1 MATLSNLERPT
12 MRFSRHRHSYGIVI
26 YAEFED
32 TYGVSRWHPVRN
44 FGDNQSEAYYF
55 MRYAYELKES
65 RLRML
70 VESYDPEV
78 VVVNGDRKFGELN
91 KIKKKHPELIY
102 SWIPRS
108 YGAKDI
114 SDLHKLVGRNKVK
127 SIIVNYL
134 KKILL

>member
-70 VESYDPEV
+70 VESFDPDV
-78 VVVNGDRKFGELN
+78 VVVNSGRKIGEFN
-91 KIKKKHPELIY
+91 KIKKKHEQQTQ
-102 SWIPRS
+102 
-108 YGAKDI
+108 
-114 SDLHKLVGRNKVK
+114 NT
-127 SIIVNYL
+127 
-134 KKILL
+134 

>member
-55 MRYAYELKES
+55 MRDAYELKES

-78 VVVNGDRKFGELN
+78 VVVNGDRKFGEFN
-91 KIKKKHPELIY
+91 KIKKKHEQQT
-102 SWIPRS
+102 
-108 YGAKDI
+108 
-114 SDLHKLVGRNKVK
+114 
-127 SIIVNYL
+127 
-134 KKILL
+134 

>member
-1 MATLSNLERPT
+1 MATLSNLERAT

-55 MRYAYELKES
+55 MRHAYELKES

-70 VESYDPEV
+70 VESFNPSV
-78 VVVNGDRKFGELN
+78 IVRNSDRKIGEFN
-91 KIKKKHPELIY
+91 KIKKKHEQQTQ
-102 SWIPRS
+102 
-108 YGAKDI
+108 
-114 SDLHKLVGRNKVK
+114 NT
-127 SIIVNYL
+127 
-134 KKILL
+134 

>member
-12 MRFSRHRHSYGIVI
+12 MRFSRHRHSYGIVV

-70 VESYDPEV
+70 VESFNPSV
-78 VVVNGDRKFGELN
+78 IVRNSDRKIGEFN
-91 KIKKKHPELIY
+91 KIKKKHEQQTQ
-102 SWIPRS
+102 
-108 YGAKDI
+108 
-114 SDLHKLVGRNKVK
+114 NT
-127 SIIVNYL
+127 
-134 KKILL
+134 

>member
-1 MATLSNLERPT
+1 MRISNLERAT
-12 MRFSRHRHSYGIVI
+12 MHFSRHRHSYGIVV

-70 VESYDPEV
+70 VESFNPSV
-78 VVVNGDRKFGELN
+78 IVRNSDRKIGEFN
-91 KIKKKHPELIY
+91 KIKKKHEQQTQ
-102 SWIPRS
+102 
-108 YGAKDI
+108 
-114 SDLHKLVGRNKVK
+114 NT
-127 SIIVNYL
+127 
-134 KKILL
+134 

>member
-12 MRFSRHRHSYGIVI
+12 MRFSRHSHSYGIVV

-70 VESYDPEV
+70 VESFDKDV
-78 VVVNGDRKFGELN
+78 IIKNSDRKIGEFN
-91 KIKKKHPELIY
+91 KIKK
-102 SWIPRS
+102 R
-108 YGAKDI
+108 
-114 SDLHKLVGRNKVK
+114 HKQQTLNT
-127 SIIVNYL
+127 
-134 KKILL
+134 

>member
-26 YAEFED
+26 YAEYED

-70 VESYDPEV
+70 VESYDPDV
-78 VVVNGDRKFGELN
+78 VVVNSGRKFGEFN
-91 KIKKKHPELIY
+91 KIKKKHEQQT
-102 SWIPRS
+102 
-108 YGAKDI
+108 
-114 SDLHKLVGRNKVK
+114 
-127 SIIVNYL
+127 
-134 KKILL
+134 

>member
-78 VVVNGDRKFGELN
+78 VVVNFDRKFGEFN
-91 KIKKKHPELIY
+91 KIKKKHEQQTQ
-102 SWIPRS
+102 
-108 YGAKDI
+108 
-114 SDLHKLVGRNKVK
+114 NT
-127 SIIVNYL
+127 
-134 KKILL
+134 

>member
-1 MATLSNLERPT
+1 MMRISNLERAT
-12 MRFSRHRHSYGIVI
+12 MHFSRHLHSYGIVV

-78 VVVNGDRKFGELN
+78 VVVNGDRKFGEFN
-91 KIKKKHPELIY
+91 KIKKKHEQQTQ
-102 SWIPRS
+102 
-108 YGAKDI
+108 
-114 SDLHKLVGRNKVK
+114 NT
-127 SIIVNYL
+127 
-134 KKILL
+134 

>member
-1 MATLSNLERPT
+1 

-70 VESYDPEV
+70 VESFNPSV
-78 VVVNGDRKFGELN
+78 IVRNSDRKIGELN
-91 KIKKKHPELIY
+91 KIKKKHEQQTQ
-102 SWIPRS
+102 
-108 YGAKDI
+108 
-114 SDLHKLVGRNKVK
+114 NT
-127 SIIVNYL
+127 
-134 KKILL
+134 

>member
-1 MATLSNLERPT
+1 MRISNLERAT
-12 MRFSRHRHSYGIVI
+12 MHFSRHRHSYGIVV

-70 VESYDPEV
+70 VESFDPDV
-78 VVVNGDRKFGELN
+78 VVVNSGRKFGEF
-91 KIKKKHPELIY
+91 KKVRRERVEELMK
-102 SWIPRS
+102 RE
-108 YGAKDI
+108 
-114 SDLHKLVGRNKVK
+114 
-127 SIIVNYL
+127 
-134 KKILL
+134 

>member
-1 MATLSNLERPT
+1 MRISNLERAT
-12 MRFSRHRHSYGIVI
+12 MRFSRHRHSDGGIVI

-70 VESYDPEV
+70 VESFNPSV
-78 VVVNGDRKFGELN
+78 IVRNSDRKIGEFN
-91 KIKKKHPELIY
+91 KIKKKHEQQTQ
-102 SWIPRS
+102 
-108 YGAKDI
+108 
-114 SDLHKLVGRNKVK
+114 NT
-127 SIIVNYL
+127 
-134 KKILL
+134 

>member
-1 MATLSNLERPT
+1 
-12 MRFSRHRHSYGIVI
+12 MRFSRHRHSDGGIVI

-70 VESYDPEV
+70 VESFNPSV
-78 VVVNGDRKFGELN
+78 IVRNSDRKIGEFN
-91 KIKKKHPELIY
+91 KIKKKHEQQTQ
-102 SWIPRS
+102 
-108 YGAKDI
+108 
-114 SDLHKLVGRNKVK
+114 NT
-127 SIIVNYL
+127 
-134 KKILL
+134 

>member
-12 MRFSRHRHSYGIVI
+12 MHFSRHRHSYGIVI

-70 VESYDPEV
+70 VESFDPSV
-78 VVVNGDRKFGELN
+78 IVRNSDRKIGEFN
-91 KIKKKHPELIY
+91 KIKKKHEQQTQ
-102 SWIPRS
+102 
-108 YGAKDI
+108 
-114 SDLHKLVGRNKVK
+114 NT
-127 SIIVNYL
+127 
-134 KKILL
+134 

>member
-1 MATLSNLERPT
+1 

-70 VESYDPEV
+70 VESFNPSV
-78 VVVNGDRKFGELN
+78 IVRNSDRKIGEFN
-91 KIKKKHPELIY
+91 KIKKKHEQQTQ
-102 SWIPRS
+102 
-108 YGAKDI
+108 KT
-114 SDLHKLVGRNKVK
+114 
-127 SIIVNYL
+127 
-134 KKILL
+134 

>member
-78 VVVNGDRKFGELN
+78 VVVNGDRKIGEFN
-91 KIKKKHPELIY
+91 KIKKKHEQQTQ
-102 SWIPRS
+102 
-108 YGAKDI
+108 
-114 SDLHKLVGRNKVK
+114 NT
-127 SIIVNYL
+127 
-134 KKILL
+134 